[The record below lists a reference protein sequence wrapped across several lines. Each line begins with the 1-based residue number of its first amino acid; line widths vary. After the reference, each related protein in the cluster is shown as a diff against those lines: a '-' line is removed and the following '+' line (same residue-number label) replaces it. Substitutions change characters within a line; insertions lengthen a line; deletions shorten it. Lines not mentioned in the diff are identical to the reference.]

1 MITLYIIN
9 NLYILAELTVLLYKI
24 IVPKWGKIKWNISIW
39 KSSIVTSVNLSYH
52 NLYSVGEN
60 EK

>member
-24 IVPKWGKIKWNISIW
+24 IVPKWGKIK
-39 KSSIVTSVNLSYH
+39 
-52 NLYSVGEN
+52 
-60 EK
+60 